1 MLKDMIFVLITFTIA
16 IVFGIFT
23 IKKVVQ
29 NKYGTVEKSESIKR
43 TVEMIDPDYDKK
55 HGR

>member
-1 MLKDMIFVLITFTIA
+1 MIFITICFVLA

-29 NKYGTVEKSESIKR
+29 NRYGTVQANEPIKR
-43 TVEMIDPDYDKK
+43 TVEMIDPYYDKK
-55 HGR
+55 VGR

>member
-1 MLKDMIFVLITFTIA
+1 MLKDMIFVLITFAIA

-29 NKYGTVEKSESIKR
+29 NKYGTVEKSEPIKR
-43 TVEMIDPDYDKK
+43 TVEMIDPDYDRK

>member
-1 MLKDMIFVLITFTIA
+1 MIFITICFLLA

-29 NKYGTVEKSESIKR
+29 NRYGTVQASESIER
-43 TVEMIDPDYDKK
+43 TVEMIDPNYDKK

>member
-1 MLKDMIFVLITFTIA
+1 MIKDMIFITICFVMA

-29 NKYGTVEKSESIKR
+29 NRYGTVEKSESIKR
-43 TVEMIDPDYDKK
+43 TVEMIDPDYDRKV
-55 HGR
+55 GR

>member
-1 MLKDMIFVLITFTIA
+1 MLKDMIFITICFVLA

-29 NKYGTVEKSESIKR
+29 NRYGTVQASESIER
-43 TVEMIDPDYDKK
+43 TVEMIDPNYDKK

>member
-1 MLKDMIFVLITFTIA
+1 MYKDMIFLLSTFMIA
-16 IVFGIFT
+16 IVFGVFT

-29 NKYGTVEKSESIKR
+29 NKYGTVDKSEPIKR
-43 TVEMIDPDYDKK
+43 TVEMIDPNYDKK

>member
-1 MLKDMIFVLITFTIA
+1 MLKDMIFVLITFAIA

-43 TVEMIDPDYDKK
+43 TVEIIDPDYDRK